1 MNGIDTTISRRG
13 FLKAGAASAALA
25 SAGALT
31 LDTWQAEQAHAE
43 GFTKVQL
50 PSTCNGCSNKCGLWA
65 DILGDRLWRVEGN
78 EDHPSSKGT
87 LCARGHG
94 FAQFVYS
101 EERLTQPLKRTESG
115 DFEPIS
121 WDDALSEIGQKVK
134 DILAKYGPE
143 SIATIQDPRPSGSFY
158 MARFTQ
164 ALGSPN
170 FYTHGAACNL
180 SKESGNLHTL
190 GGSFSADVPNAK
202 MLIFIGR
209 SYADG
214 IKPSD
219 LAKLADK
226 ALEGGSK
233 IVMVDPRYNASARFA
248 DEWLP
253 IIPGTDLAFV
263 LGMSNVLVTED
274 LYDKEFVEEYVLGFD
289 EYKEQL
295 ATYTPEW
302 ASKICGIDADT
313 IARIAREMAKA
324 APAAV
329 IEPSWRAAFGC
340 AHKNSFETARGI
352 AAFNALLGNYG
363 QKGGAKW
370 GGAAAPKAAKLDPAK
385 FPDVPKAEGKKLGMA
400 EYPLAVPGMGT
411 NLAVLKA
418 ALDGKMHAIFFYN
431 SNASKGYAQPKVWK
445 EGLEKVD
452 LVVAIDVQMTET
464 PLLAHYVLP
473 ECTSFERM
481 EVPEFFG
488 GGSGMVT
495 MRTRVVEKVH
505 PETRPIDEIV
515 SGLAEACGVGEYF
528 NFTIDEL
535 VDAQLKGLGVT
546 VADIQ
551 EQGMAKLPE
560 KPAAEPAAAAAPA
573 EPAKLTF
580 KTPSGKI
587 EFKSETVEKAG
598 LNPVIG
604 WVEPKT
610 KPAADE
616 FHFIGGKQAIHCHTM
631 STNIPSLMAVSKQYH
646 LERLWV
652 NASDAAKLGIKEGD
666 TVEISSSEHTATVA
680 VHVTERLRP
689 GVVYTPTHYGGTS
702 PYLTH
707 ANGFGICMPDFVP
720 FDMEPGT
727 GATMSEEV
735 AVKLRKVEA

>member
-1 MNGIDTTISRRG
+1 M
-13 FLKAGAASAALA
+13 
-25 SAGALT
+25 
-31 LDTWQAEQAHAE
+31 
-43 GFTKVQL
+43 VQH

-65 DILGDRLWRVEGN
+65 DVLGDRLWRVEGN
-78 EDHPSSKGT
+78 KDHPSSKGT

-94 FAQFVYS
+94 FAQFVYA

-121 WDDALSEIGQKVK
+121 WDDALGEIGQKVQE
-134 DILAKYGPE
+134 IIAKHGPQA
-143 SIATIQDPRPSGSFY
+143 IACIQDPRPSGSFF

-164 ALGSPN
+164 ALGSAN

-190 GGSFSADVPNAK
+190 GGSFNADVPNAK
-202 MLIFIGR
+202 MILFIGR

-219 LAKLADK
+219 IAKLADK
-226 ALEGGSK
+226 AIEGGSK
-233 IVMVDPRYNASARFA
+233 IVMIDPRYNASARFA

-263 LGMSNVLVTED
+263 LAMCNVLIAED
-274 LYDKEFVEEYVLGFD
+274 LYDKEFVDQYVLGFD
-289 EYKEQL
+289 EFKDQ
-295 ATYTPEW
+295 AASYTPEW

-313 IARIAREMAKA
+313 IGRIAREMAAA

-340 AHKNSFETARGI
+340 AHKNSFETARAV
-352 AAFNALLGNYG
+352 AAFNALLGSYG
-363 QKGGAKW
+363 KKGGATW
-370 GGAAAPKAAKLDPAK
+370 GGAAAPSASKLDPAK
-385 FPDVPKAEGKKLGMA
+385 FLAVPKPEGKKLGMA

-418 ALDGKMHAIFFYN
+418 ALAGEMHAIFFYN
-431 SNASKGYAQPKVWK
+431 SNAAKGYAQPKVWS

-464 PLLAHYVLP
+464 PMQADYILP

-488 GGSGMVT
+488 GGSGSVT
-495 MRTRVVEKVH
+495 LRTRAIEKVH

-515 SGLAEACGVGEYF
+515 AGLAKACGVGEYF
-528 NFTIDEL
+528 DFTIDEL
-535 VDAQLKGLGVT
+535 VEAQLKDSGVT
-546 VADIQ
+546 IAEI
-551 EQGMAKLPE
+551 EKQGMAKLPATDAA
-560 KPAAEPAAAAAPA
+560 PAPAAA
-573 EPAKLTF
+573 ELKF

-587 EFKSETVEKAG
+587 EFMSETVEKAG
-598 LNPVIG
+598 LNGVIS
-604 WVEPKT
+604 WIEPKT
-610 KPAADE
+610 KPANGE
-616 FHFIGGKQAIHCHTM
+616 FHFVGGKQSIHCHTM
-631 STNIPSLMAVSKQYH
+631 SVNIPSLMAVSRQYN

-652 NASDAAKLGIKEGD
+652 NASDAKNLGIEEGD

-707 ANGFGICMPDFVP
+707 AYGFGICMPDFVP

-735 AVKLRKVEA
+735 AVTLRKVKA